1 MATRPEI
8 MAVLLG
14 KHGARA
20 QNFALLSLE
29 IFQDAHSSF
38 PMVLEILFSG
48 FPPPSWHLDIM
59 TSEG

>member
-1 MATRPEI
+1 
-8 MAVLLG
+8 MAVLLE

-20 QNFALLSLE
+20 QDFALLSLE
-29 IFQDAHSSF
+29 IVQDAHSSF
-38 PMVLEILFSG
+38 SMVLEILFSG